1 MLEIYIVILFG
12 VFNSRKSSLSQRFS
26 FNLFNPWEW
35 NVFEVFPLAVEMSVD
50 KEGKRNDQ
58 LEIIN

>member
-12 VFNSRKSSLSQRFS
+12 FFNSRKSSFSQLVS
-26 FNLFNPWEW
+26 FNLFNLREW
-35 NVFEVFPLAVEMSVD
+35 NVFEVFRLAVEMSVD